1 MRASWNRWLSALR
14 KMAIARLA
22 FPRWASVG
30 NRANKVKGHATEDMV
45 AGGRARKEHKD
56 GNETADV
63 AADFDTL
70 CQLERTIDAEV
81 EEGDW
86 WYPRMLSRHWFMFAI
101 LRQLGWFC
109 PGPHDI
115 RDKAPGFESGSACG
129 KYLVSLSLRSPS
141 FFRFFLAFL

>member
-63 AADFDTL
+63 AADFDRLCVNLRGLLMPRWKKVIGGTL
-70 CQLERTIDAEV
+70 ACCPGTGSCLLSQDSQGGSVLDSMIFGTRLLV
-81 EEGDW
+81 
-86 WYPRMLSRHWFMFAI
+86 LSRVAYT
-101 LRQLGWFC
+101 
-109 PGPHDI
+109 
-115 RDKAPGFESGSACG
+115 GSI
-129 KYLVSLSLRSPS
+129 
-141 FFRFFLAFL
+141 